1 MGFLILCL
9 FIRFCSELIPKT
21 DISVSSAMS
30 VRGRGNLVW
39 VPRHHFSRD
48 SSLLHS
54 ALWIPSSPGSQP
66 CKDSAVEGAKRIP
79 QGLEGRAGSWDGAVP
94 QLGIPVRSAISW
106 KAELQLHTSQAR
118 LCSRGSSGAPGG
130 LVLPPWPRTFSSHH
144 WESPTKLPFA
154 QQAGRC
160 CSASCPRHSIAEHL
174 CMAPFQSGY
183 WMQISRYKK
192 NSRGGQ
198 TSINITP

>member
-1 MGFLILCL
+1 MFFLILCL

-54 ALWIPSSPGSQP
+54 ALWISSSPGSQP

-144 WESPTKLPFA
+144 RESPPPPNFPLPSRQEDAAQPHVRGTLSQNISAWLLSSLDIECKSLGTK
-154 QQAGRC
+154 RTV
-160 CSASCPRHSIAEHL
+160 EEDKHL
-174 CMAPFQSGY
+174 
-183 WMQISRYKK
+183 
-192 NSRGGQ
+192 
-198 TSINITP
+198 